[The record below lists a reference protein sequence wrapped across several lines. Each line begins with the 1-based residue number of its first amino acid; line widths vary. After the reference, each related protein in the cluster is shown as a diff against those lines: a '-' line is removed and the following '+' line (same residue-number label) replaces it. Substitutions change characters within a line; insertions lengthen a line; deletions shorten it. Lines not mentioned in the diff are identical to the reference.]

1 MAVPFRKVS
10 KTRRDMRRTHYKI
23 TANGLVECS
32 NCGAKIRPHRAC
44 PKCGFYKGADT
55 SKVVETKVAE
65 EKKAPKKAKTSK
77 IKKEVEVKLLTPKK
91 QFDNFAKCFEKL
103 LKILT
108 TKARVVTIF
117 SLLTSVVIRLQ

>member
-10 KTRRDMRRTHYKI
+10 KTRRNMRRTHYKI

-65 EKKAPKKAKTSK
+65 ETKAPKKAKTSK
-77 IKKEVEVKLLTPKK
+77 KNEE
-91 QFDNFAKCFEKL
+91 
-103 LKILT
+103 
-108 TKARVVTIF
+108 
-117 SLLTSVVIRLQ
+117 